1 MKVKV
6 IVSYIDK
13 NTREYCGLGDVKDY
27 PKERAEELIKLGHVA
42 KFKPT
47 KEPEEVIVD
56 INSIG

>member
-13 NTREYCGLGDVKDY
+13 NTLEFCGVDDVKEY

-42 KFKPT
+42 KFKPI
-47 KEPEEVIVD
+47 KEPEKVTVES
-56 INSIG
+56 NSIS